1 ERGSTDRVENGE
13 AALRAGDPGQLSQ
26 PGYRIQQVR
35 DQAGRENRVKASVA
49 DRQALGVA
57 EYEATD
63 TLPTKT
69 LRFEQHLGR
78 RVDPDNSP
86 LRAHHLP
93 HEQQGSTGPTP
104 DIEHAHPAP
113 YAQLT

>member
-1 ERGSTDRVENGE
+1 RFQAPTRSFHYAAEADGRRDVVVRRHASMARGERRSADRVEYGE

-35 DQAGRENRVKASVA
+35 DQAGREDRVKAVVA

-57 EYEATD
+57 EHEATD

-69 LRFEQHLGR
+69 LRFEQHL
-78 RVDPDNSP
+78 
-86 LRAHHLP
+86 
-93 HEQQGSTGPTP
+93 
-104 DIEHAHPAP
+104 
-113 YAQLT
+113 